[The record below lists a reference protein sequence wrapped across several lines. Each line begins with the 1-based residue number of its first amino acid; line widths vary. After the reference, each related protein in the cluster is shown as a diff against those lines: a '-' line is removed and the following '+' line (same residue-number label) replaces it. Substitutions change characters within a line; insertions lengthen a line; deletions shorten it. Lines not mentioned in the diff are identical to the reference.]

1 VEKEYLKFLAKQLMF
16 ELNEEELKMM
26 EADFITLNKQFALL
40 EEIDTSNIAALV
52 FPYEEET
59 TYLRPDLVSDN
70 MESGELL
77 CNAVEVSEGLLI
89 VPKVANR

>member
-1 VEKEYLKFLAKQLMF
+1 MEKEYLKFLAKQLMF